1 MNTSALA
8 RAALVLMTTALGGC
22 MRDDELAPAPPPPA
36 YEPPRGSA
44 CAVIESRSWAAWV
57 NAMPGPQA
65 TKSLI
70 VTGEI
75 VLPTPGYAV
84 TLAAGMA
91 DRSAT
96 PVQQLVLT
104 ATAPTGMVPQVLT
117 TQAVRYQ
124 GPAISMNYRAIRIMC
139 GGTML
144 TEITDVPVAR

>member
-1 MNTSALA
+1 MTFARAIAAIALTALA
-8 RAALVLMTTALGGC
+8 ACAG
-22 MRDDELAPAPPPPA
+22 DDAPAEPVPPPSVPS
-36 YEPPRGSA
+36 PVTGS
-44 CAVIESRSWAAWV
+44 CPVIESRDWAAWV
-57 NAMPGPQA
+57 NAMPGPAA
-65 TKSLI
+65 TKELI
-70 VTGEI
+70 VTGQ
-75 VLPTPGYAV
+75 VTLPTPGYAV
-84 TLAAGMA
+84 TLTAGMA